1 MVLREPIFTQM
12 RELSLHGMV
21 EAFTEQIERP
31 TAVEGLGFEERL
43 GLLIEREHTYRKDR
57 RVARL
62 LREARLRQ
70 TSACMEDVN
79 YRTPRGLDRSVMES
93 LARGHWVERHQDVMI
108 SGPTGVGKSWIGC
121 ALANAACRLG
131 HSARYARV
139 PRLVEEIRLSQGD
152 GSYERLMTQLGRV
165 DVLVLDDFGLV
176 KLSAT
181 EGRLLLEVVDDRSE
195 RKSTVVASQLPTEDW
210 HGQIADATVAD
221 AILDRWLH
229 RAHRITLHGDSLR
242 RLRRPEDETPGAE

>member
-31 TAVEGLGFEERL
+31 AAVEGLGFEERL

-108 SGPTGVGKSWIGC
+108 SGPTGVGNYEKRVVMESR
-121 ALANAACRLG
+121 AA
-131 HSARYARV
+131 HS
-139 PRLVEEIRLSQGD
+139 
-152 GSYERLMTQLGRV
+152 LMGRV
-165 DVLVLDDFGLV
+165 RTTRDL
-176 KLSAT
+176 T
-181 EGRLLLEVVDDRSE
+181 
-195 RKSTVVASQLPTEDW
+195 
-210 HGQIADATVAD
+210 
-221 AILDRWLH
+221 
-229 RAHRITLHGDSLR
+229 
-242 RLRRPEDETPGAE
+242 

>member
-1 MVLREPIFTQM
+1 MCVCPPQPYEEGPSASKPLPQ
-12 RELSLHGMV
+12 V
-21 EAFTEQIERP
+21 P
-31 TAVEGLGFEERL
+31 TG
-43 GLLIEREHTYRKDR
+43 IYRKNR

-70 TSACMEDVN
+70 TGACMEDVD

-93 LARGHWVERHQDVMI
+93 LGRGQWIERHQDVLI

-139 PRLVEEIRLSQGD
+139 PRLLEEIRLSQGD
-152 GSYERLMTQLGRV
+152 GSYERLMIQLGRV
-165 DVLVLDDFGLV
+165 EVLVLDDFGLAP
-176 KLSAT
+176 LSAT

-195 RKSTVVASQLPTEDW
+195 RKSTVVASQLPVQDW
-210 HGQIADATVAD
+210 HGLIADATVAD
-221 AILDRWLH
+221 AILDRWVH
-229 RAHRITLHGDSLR
+229 RAHRITLQGDSLR
-242 RLRRPEDETPGAE
+242 RIHSRQDGARGSE